1 MTSGER
7 AVAHFKE
14 YRLLNIASNK
24 STICFA
30 WYFLF
35 RTTLL
40 VCFVINARMD
50 SSIWQGVTPKDAQV
64 VCAWEL
70 LKTAPAQDSLEK
82 R

>member
-1 MTSGER
+1 M
-7 AVAHFKE
+7 VHFKD
-14 YRLLNIASNK
+14 YRLFYLASNK
-24 STICFA
+24 YTMCFVL
-30 WYFLF
+30 YFLF

-70 LKTAPAQDSLEK
+70 LKTAPAQDSLEN